1 MATIRELEQKIRSQ
15 RLELTRQEVAL
26 KQKSIALDAMYWVWC
41 DGGCTGGV
49 NRYDSVPPLTEEIV
63 QTAERNT
70 DRLRRW
76 YNTVTFRKRMRELGE
91 IHKDVH
97 SLALWYL
104 VHMEHGTF
112 ERIMSEAWH
121 PKDPDIIK
129 QAKELYEGMKNEY

>member
-1 MATIRELEQKIRSQ
+1 MATIRELEQKIRAQ
-15 RLELTRQEVAL
+15 KQELTRKDSVL
-26 KQKSIALDAMYWVWC
+26 KERSSALDVMYWVWC

-49 NRYDSVPPLTEEIV
+49 NRYDLVPPLTEEIV

-70 DRLRRW
+70 ARLRRW
-76 YNTVTFRKRMRELGE
+76 HDNVTFRKRMRELSE

-121 PKDPDIIK
+121 PKDPDMIK